1 MYSKE
6 DSEECVNDTYLKA
19 WNSIPPNRPKL
30 LKAFLGKITRNLSID
45 LYRKNRTKGRSGEV
59 EIAIEELEGVI
70 PSSEDI
76 FKTLDEKYLVEK
88 INEFL
93 ESINRQDRKIFL
105 LRYFYLHSSKDI
117 EKLTDIKVSTINTI
131 LYRTRNKLRKH
142 LEKEGINPDGEIV
155 AYEIH
160 QPGIGRAA
168 KELLR
173 KVKASQF
180 VYENGD
186 KVCPANWDDGGDTL
200 TPGIDLVGKI

>member
-1 MYSKE
+1 MRGGNCVEDKNIVDLYWNRKDSAIVETSEKYGSYLFKISFNILYSKE

-19 WNSIPPNRPKL
+19 WNSIPPNRPNL

-70 PSSEDI
+70 PSGEDI

-142 LEKEGINPDGEIV
+142 LEKEGINP
-155 AYEIH
+155 
-160 QPGIGRAA
+160 
-168 KELLR
+168 
-173 KVKASQF
+173 
-180 VYENGD
+180 
-186 KVCPANWDDGGDTL
+186 
-200 TPGIDLVGKI
+200 

>member
-1 MYSKE
+1 MKGGNCVEDKNIVDLYWNRKDSAIVETSEKYGSYLFKISFNILYSKE

-70 PSSEDI
+70 PSGEDI

-93 ESINRQDRKIFL
+93 ERINRQDRKIFL

-142 LEKEGINPDGEIV
+142 LEKEGINP
-155 AYEIH
+155 
-160 QPGIGRAA
+160 
-168 KELLR
+168 
-173 KVKASQF
+173 
-180 VYENGD
+180 
-186 KVCPANWDDGGDTL
+186 
-200 TPGIDLVGKI
+200 

>member
-1 MYSKE
+1 MKGGNCVEDKNIVDLYWNRKDSAIVETSEKYGSYLFKISFNILYSKE

-70 PSSEDI
+70 PSGEDI

-93 ESINRQDRKIFL
+93 ERINRQDRKIFL

-131 LYRTRNKLRKH
+131 LYRTRNKLRKQ
-142 LEKEGINPDGEIV
+142 LEKEGINP
-155 AYEIH
+155 
-160 QPGIGRAA
+160 
-168 KELLR
+168 
-173 KVKASQF
+173 
-180 VYENGD
+180 
-186 KVCPANWDDGGDTL
+186 
-200 TPGIDLVGKI
+200 

>member
-1 MYSKE
+1 MEDKNIVDLYWNRKDSAIVETSEKYGSYLFKISFNILYSKE

-19 WNSIPPNRPKL
+19 WNSIPPNRPNL

-70 PSSEDI
+70 PSGEDI

-93 ESINRQDRKIFL
+93 ERINRQDRKIFL

-142 LEKEGINPDGEIV
+142 LEKEGINPWTEKN
-155 AYEIH
+155 YFT
-160 QPGIGRAA
+160 Q
-168 KELLR
+168 
-173 KVKASQF
+173 
-180 VYENGD
+180 
-186 KVCPANWDDGGDTL
+186 
-200 TPGIDLVGKI
+200 

>member
-1 MYSKE
+1 MKGGNYVEDKNIVDLYWNRKDSAIVETSEKYGSYLFKISFNILYSKE

-93 ESINRQDRKIFL
+93 ERINRQDRKIFL

-142 LEKEGINPDGEIV
+142 LEKEGINP
-155 AYEIH
+155 
-160 QPGIGRAA
+160 
-168 KELLR
+168 
-173 KVKASQF
+173 
-180 VYENGD
+180 
-186 KVCPANWDDGGDTL
+186 
-200 TPGIDLVGKI
+200 

>member
-1 MYSKE
+1 MKGGNCVEDKNIVDLYWNRKDSAIVETSEKYGSYLFKISFNILYSKE

-19 WNSIPPNRPKL
+19 WNSIPPNRPNL

-142 LEKEGINPDGEIV
+142 LEKEGINP
-155 AYEIH
+155 
-160 QPGIGRAA
+160 
-168 KELLR
+168 
-173 KVKASQF
+173 
-180 VYENGD
+180 
-186 KVCPANWDDGGDTL
+186 
-200 TPGIDLVGKI
+200 

>member
-1 MYSKE
+1 MEDKNIVDLYWNRKDSAIVETSEKYGSYLFKISFNILYSKE

-70 PSSEDI
+70 PSGEDI

-142 LEKEGINPDGEIV
+142 LEKEGINPWTEKN
-155 AYEIH
+155 YFT
-160 QPGIGRAA
+160 Q
-168 KELLR
+168 
-173 KVKASQF
+173 
-180 VYENGD
+180 
-186 KVCPANWDDGGDTL
+186 
-200 TPGIDLVGKI
+200 

>member
-1 MYSKE
+1 MKGGNCVEDKNIVDLYWNRKDSAIVETSEKYGSYLFKISFNILYSKE

-19 WNSIPPNRPKL
+19 WNSIPPNRPNL

-93 ESINRQDRKIFL
+93 ERINRQDRKIFL

-142 LEKEGINPDGEIV
+142 LEKEGINP
-155 AYEIH
+155 
-160 QPGIGRAA
+160 
-168 KELLR
+168 
-173 KVKASQF
+173 
-180 VYENGD
+180 
-186 KVCPANWDDGGDTL
+186 
-200 TPGIDLVGKI
+200 

>member
-1 MYSKE
+1 MKGGNCVGDKNIVDLYWNRKDSAIVETSEKYGSYLFKISFNILYSKE

-19 WNSIPPNRPKL
+19 WNSIPPNRPNL

-70 PSSEDI
+70 PSGEDI

-142 LEKEGINPDGEIV
+142 LEKEGINP
-155 AYEIH
+155 
-160 QPGIGRAA
+160 
-168 KELLR
+168 
-173 KVKASQF
+173 
-180 VYENGD
+180 
-186 KVCPANWDDGGDTL
+186 
-200 TPGIDLVGKI
+200 

>member
-1 MYSKE
+1 MKGGNCVEDKNIVDLYWNRKDSAIVETSEKYGSYLFKISFNILYSKE

-70 PSSEDI
+70 PSGEDI

-131 LYRTRNKLRKH
+131 LYRTRNKLRKQ
-142 LEKEGINPDGEIV
+142 LEKEGINP
-155 AYEIH
+155 
-160 QPGIGRAA
+160 
-168 KELLR
+168 
-173 KVKASQF
+173 
-180 VYENGD
+180 
-186 KVCPANWDDGGDTL
+186 
-200 TPGIDLVGKI
+200 

>member
-1 MYSKE
+1 MKGGNCVEDKNIVDLYWNRKDFAIVETSEKYGSYLFKISFNILYSKE

-70 PSSEDI
+70 PSGEDI

-93 ESINRQDRKIFL
+93 ERINRQDRKIFL

-142 LEKEGINPDGEIV
+142 LEKEGINP
-155 AYEIH
+155 
-160 QPGIGRAA
+160 
-168 KELLR
+168 
-173 KVKASQF
+173 
-180 VYENGD
+180 
-186 KVCPANWDDGGDTL
+186 
-200 TPGIDLVGKI
+200 

>member
-1 MYSKE
+1 MKGGNCVEDKNIVDLYWNRKDSAIVETSEKYGSYLFKISFNILYSKE

-93 ESINRQDRKIFL
+93 ESIN
-105 LRYFYLHSSKDI
+105 
-117 EKLTDIKVSTINTI
+117 
-131 LYRTRNKLRKH
+131 
-142 LEKEGINPDGEIV
+142 
-155 AYEIH
+155 
-160 QPGIGRAA
+160 
-168 KELLR
+168 
-173 KVKASQF
+173 
-180 VYENGD
+180 
-186 KVCPANWDDGGDTL
+186 
-200 TPGIDLVGKI
+200 

>member
-1 MYSKE
+1 MKGGNCVEDKNIVDLYWNRKDSAIVETSEKYGSYLFKISFNILYSKE

-142 LEKEGINPDGEIV
+142 LEKEGINP
-155 AYEIH
+155 
-160 QPGIGRAA
+160 
-168 KELLR
+168 
-173 KVKASQF
+173 
-180 VYENGD
+180 
-186 KVCPANWDDGGDTL
+186 
-200 TPGIDLVGKI
+200 

>member
-1 MYSKE
+1 MKGGNCVEDKNIVDLYWNRKDSAIVETSEKYGSYLFKISFNILYSKE

-19 WNSIPPNRPKL
+19 WNSIPPTRPKL

-70 PSSEDI
+70 PSGEDI

-131 LYRTRNKLRKH
+131 LYRTRNKLRKQ
-142 LEKEGINPDGEIV
+142 LEKEGINP
-155 AYEIH
+155 
-160 QPGIGRAA
+160 
-168 KELLR
+168 
-173 KVKASQF
+173 
-180 VYENGD
+180 
-186 KVCPANWDDGGDTL
+186 
-200 TPGIDLVGKI
+200 

>member
-1 MYSKE
+1 MKGGNCVEDKNIVDLYWNRKDSAIVETSEKYGSYLFKISFNILYSKE

-131 LYRTRNKLRKH
+131 LYRTRNKLRKQ
-142 LEKEGINPDGEIV
+142 LEKEGINP
-155 AYEIH
+155 
-160 QPGIGRAA
+160 
-168 KELLR
+168 
-173 KVKASQF
+173 
-180 VYENGD
+180 
-186 KVCPANWDDGGDTL
+186 
-200 TPGIDLVGKI
+200 

>member
-1 MYSKE
+1 MKGVNCVEDKNIVDLYWNRKDSAIVETSEKYGSYLFKISFNILYSKE

-70 PSSEDI
+70 PSGEDI

-142 LEKEGINPDGEIV
+142 LEKEGINP
-155 AYEIH
+155 
-160 QPGIGRAA
+160 
-168 KELLR
+168 
-173 KVKASQF
+173 
-180 VYENGD
+180 
-186 KVCPANWDDGGDTL
+186 
-200 TPGIDLVGKI
+200 

>member
-1 MYSKE
+1 MKGVNCVEDKNIVDLYWNRKDSAIVETSEKYGSYLFKISFNILYSKE

-70 PSSEDI
+70 PSGEDI

-93 ESINRQDRKIFL
+93 ERINRQDRKIFL

-142 LEKEGINPDGEIV
+142 LEKEGINP
-155 AYEIH
+155 
-160 QPGIGRAA
+160 
-168 KELLR
+168 
-173 KVKASQF
+173 
-180 VYENGD
+180 
-186 KVCPANWDDGGDTL
+186 
-200 TPGIDLVGKI
+200 

>member
-1 MYSKE
+1 MKGGNCVEDKNIVDLYWNRKDSAIVETSEKYGSYLFKISFNILYSKE

-70 PSSEDI
+70 PSGEDI

-142 LEKEGINPDGEIV
+142 LEKEGINP
-155 AYEIH
+155 
-160 QPGIGRAA
+160 
-168 KELLR
+168 
-173 KVKASQF
+173 
-180 VYENGD
+180 
-186 KVCPANWDDGGDTL
+186 
-200 TPGIDLVGKI
+200 

>member
-1 MYSKE
+1 MRGGNCVEDKNIVDLYWNRKDSAIVETSEKYGSYLFKISFNILYSKE

-19 WNSIPPNRPKL
+19 WNSIPPNRPNL

-70 PSSEDI
+70 PSGEDI

-93 ESINRQDRKIFL
+93 ERINRQDRKIFL

-142 LEKEGINPDGEIV
+142 LEKEGINP
-155 AYEIH
+155 
-160 QPGIGRAA
+160 
-168 KELLR
+168 
-173 KVKASQF
+173 
-180 VYENGD
+180 
-186 KVCPANWDDGGDTL
+186 
-200 TPGIDLVGKI
+200 

>member
-1 MYSKE
+1 MKGGNCVEDKNIVDLYWNRKDSAIVETSEKYGSYLFKISFNILYSKE

-19 WNSIPPNRPKL
+19 WNSIPPNRPNL

-70 PSSEDI
+70 PSGEDI

-142 LEKEGINPDGEIV
+142 LEKEGINP
-155 AYEIH
+155 
-160 QPGIGRAA
+160 
-168 KELLR
+168 
-173 KVKASQF
+173 
-180 VYENGD
+180 
-186 KVCPANWDDGGDTL
+186 
-200 TPGIDLVGKI
+200 

>member
-1 MYSKE
+1 MKGGNCVEDKNIVDLYWNRKDSAIVETSEKYGSYLFKISFNILYSKE

-19 WNSIPPNRPKL
+19 WNSIPPNRPNL

-70 PSSEDI
+70 PSGEDI

-93 ESINRQDRKIFL
+93 ERINRQDRKIFL

-142 LEKEGINPDGEIV
+142 LEKEGINP
-155 AYEIH
+155 
-160 QPGIGRAA
+160 
-168 KELLR
+168 
-173 KVKASQF
+173 
-180 VYENGD
+180 
-186 KVCPANWDDGGDTL
+186 
-200 TPGIDLVGKI
+200 

>member
-1 MYSKE
+1 MKGGNCVEDKNIVDLYWNRKDSAIVETSEKYGSYLFKISFNILYSKE

-131 LYRTRNKLRKH
+131 LYRIRNKLRKH
-142 LEKEGINPDGEIV
+142 LEKEGINP
-155 AYEIH
+155 
-160 QPGIGRAA
+160 
-168 KELLR
+168 
-173 KVKASQF
+173 
-180 VYENGD
+180 
-186 KVCPANWDDGGDTL
+186 
-200 TPGIDLVGKI
+200 

>member
-1 MYSKE
+1 MEDKNIVDLYWNRKDSAIVETSEKYGSYLFKISFNILYSKE

-93 ESINRQDRKIFL
+93 ERINRQDRKIFL

-142 LEKEGINPDGEIV
+142 LEKEGINPWTEKN
-155 AYEIH
+155 YFT
-160 QPGIGRAA
+160 Q
-168 KELLR
+168 
-173 KVKASQF
+173 
-180 VYENGD
+180 
-186 KVCPANWDDGGDTL
+186 
-200 TPGIDLVGKI
+200 

>member
-1 MYSKE
+1 MKGGNCVEDKNIVDLYWNRKDSAIVETSEKYGSYLFKISFNILYSKE

-70 PSSEDI
+70 PSGEDI

-131 LYRTRNKLRKH
+131 LYRTRNKLKEH
-142 LEKEGINPDGEIV
+142 LEKEEIN
-155 AYEIH
+155 
-160 QPGIGRAA
+160 
-168 KELLR
+168 L
-173 KVKASQF
+173 
-180 VYENGD
+180 
-186 KVCPANWDDGGDTL
+186 
-200 TPGIDLVGKI
+200 